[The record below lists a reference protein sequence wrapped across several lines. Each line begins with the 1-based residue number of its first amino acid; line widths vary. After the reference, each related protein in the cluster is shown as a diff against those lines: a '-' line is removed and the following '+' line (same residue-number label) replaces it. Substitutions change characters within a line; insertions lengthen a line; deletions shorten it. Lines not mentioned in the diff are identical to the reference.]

1 MKMIGKSQ
9 TTVQRPLA
17 YLLSWLEQ
25 IIVFAKDGSSILEQ
39 RLKNRLT
46 TQEK

>member
-17 YLLSWLEQ
+17 YLLSWLDQ
-25 IIVFAKDGSSILEQ
+25 IIVFAKDG
-39 RLKNRLT
+39 KFDFGT
-46 TQEK
+46 KAEK